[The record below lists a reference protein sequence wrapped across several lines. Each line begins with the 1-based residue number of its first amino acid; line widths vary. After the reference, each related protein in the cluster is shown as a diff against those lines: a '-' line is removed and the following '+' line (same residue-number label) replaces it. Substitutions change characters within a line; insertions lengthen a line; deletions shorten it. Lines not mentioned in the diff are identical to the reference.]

1 MPTDLRTC
9 MRPVIITL
17 VHAYTCINKIL
28 KKLQPESPCIVHV
41 LVLET
46 LQVHVHML
54 TITKM

>member
-1 MPTDLRTC
+1 

-17 VHAYTCINKIL
+17 VHAYTCINKIFK

>member
-1 MPTDLRTC
+1 

-17 VHAYTCINKIL
+17 VHAYTCINNIL